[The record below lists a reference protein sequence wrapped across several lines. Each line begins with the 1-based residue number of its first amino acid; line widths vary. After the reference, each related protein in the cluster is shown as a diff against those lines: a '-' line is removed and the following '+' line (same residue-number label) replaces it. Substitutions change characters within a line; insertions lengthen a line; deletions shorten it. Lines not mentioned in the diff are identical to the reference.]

1 MFFGCMASAVHLFI
15 SGGGMMDINYVKDV
29 LFDLINESDALDV
42 ADIQYDDDKGLFL
55 LVMKDGSVFALR
67 VVKVKE

>member
-1 MFFGCMASAVHLFI
+1 
-15 SGGGMMDINYVKDV
+15 MMDINYVKDV